1 MPESPAAPG
10 RSAPTRLERLAALL
24 GAGLVPVPP
33 PRRRSPTLLYGRDDS
48 VPRADLFA
56 LVSQH
61 ALLSLTFLVYPLVIA
76 AAAGLGEH
84 DTRVLMTGSVL
95 AMGLA
100 TMLQCMRSRFGS
112 GYLLVAIPA
121 PAAMPLAVLAL
132 QSGGIALLGAATF
145 LTGLGQGIAAR
156 MMRQLRVI
164 LPTEVCGV
172 AMLML
177 GVSLAQAGAHRS
189 LGFDGNGGQVALAH
203 FGIAAATLGSMI
215 GVAVF
220 AGRHLKLYAISVGV
234 GLGWLLARA
243 MGFDTTDI
251 AAATAGQPL
260 VQLPAFDLPALDLPA
275 LSVTSALAPLIG
287 LLVVTSLLD
296 IMSATISLEKVE
308 DADWSRPHMP
318 ASERAVLGFGIANV
332 VASVMAAVPLN
343 VSRSAVGLAFST
355 GATARRIGLLAGAVT
370 AAVAFFPKLMMLFTL
385 VPAPVT
391 GAILL
396 YMATFMIVN
405 GMALIASRRMNER
418 RLFTVG
424 VSVITG
430 LWVIAVPLQQMAP
443 VWAEPVFSSPLNLSV
458 TVAILL
464 NLIFRIGITR
474 TASREIHPGT
484 DSYEEI
490 RTFLE
495 KQGDIWGAQRDAI
508 ASAVTAVAWA
518 VELME
523 ESALAQG
530 PVRLEARFDE
540 ARLFVMLDYAGALP
554 AVPQQAPAAD
564 AILASEAEK
573 SRFAAFLLARMGDR
587 VTFAE
592 AAGRSHITL
601 RFDH

>member
-1 MPESPAAPG
+1 MPDSPAAPG
-10 RSAPTRLERLAALL
+10 RSAVSLTQRLAARL
-24 GAGLVPVPP
+24 GAGLTPVPP
-33 PRRRSPTLLYGRDDS
+33 PRRRAPGLLYGREDE

-84 DTRVLMTGSVL
+84 DTRLLMTGSVL

-100 TMLQCMRSRFGS
+100 TMLQCARSRFGS

-121 PAAMPLAVLAL
+121 PASMPLAIMAL
-132 QSGGIALLGAATF
+132 QTGGIALLGAAT
-145 LTGLGQGIAAR
+145 LLAGIGQGLAAR
-156 MMRQLRVI
+156 IMRQLRVI

-177 GVSLAQAGAHRS
+177 GVSLAQAGAQRS
-189 LGFDGNGGQVALAH
+189 LGIANGQVALAH
-203 FGIAAATLGSMI
+203 FSIAVVTLGTMI

-220 AGRHLKLYAISVGV
+220 AGRHVKLYAISVGIAV
-234 GLGWLLARA
+234 GWLLARA
-243 MGFDTTDI
+243 IGFDTTDLM
-251 AAATAGQPL
+251 AATAAEPA
-260 VQLPAFDLPALDLPA
+260 VQLPAIALPA
-275 LSVTSALAPLIG
+275 LSMPPSLLPLIG

-296 IMSATISLEKVE
+296 IMSATISIEKVE
-308 DADWSRPHMP
+308 DAQWSRPHMP
-318 ASERAVLGFGIANV
+318 ASERAVLGFGISNAL
-332 VASVMAAVPLN
+332 ASLIAAVPLD
-343 VSRSAVGLAFST
+343 VSRSAVGLAFAT
-355 GATARRIGLLAGAVT
+355 GATARRIGFLAGAVT
-370 AAVAFFPKLMMLFTL
+370 AAVAFFPKLMVVFTL

-430 LWVIAVPLQQMAP
+430 LWVVAVPLEQMVP
-443 VWAEPVFSSPLNLSV
+443 VWAVPVFSSPLNLSV

-464 NLIFRIGITR
+464 NLLFRIGITR
-474 TASREIHPGT
+474 TAICEITPGPT
-484 DSYEEI
+484 TYEQI
-490 RTFLE
+490 RMFLE
-495 KQGDIWGAQRDAI
+495 KWGDIWGAQREAV
-508 ASAVTAVAWA
+508 ASAVTAAAWA

-523 ESALAQG
+523 ENALAPG

-540 ARLFVMLDYAGALP
+540 ARLFVTLDYDGALP
-554 AVPQQAPAAD
+554 AVPPQAPAAD
-564 AILASEAEK
+564 AILDSEAEK
-573 SRFAAFLLARMGDR
+573 ARFAAFLLARMGDH
-587 VTFAE
+587 VAFTE
-592 AAGRSHITL
+592 AAGRARITL
-601 RFDH
+601 RFDQ